1 MVLVS
6 EQLGWEGI
14 MMSPSTVPEINE
26 LIIKLTREYSTLAD
40 SDPRA
45 IDIRNELS
53 TLALLRYALR
63 KKLTDLRR
71 RPHA

>member
-14 MMSPSTVPEINE
+14 MMSPSSVPEINE
-26 LIIKLTREYSTLAD
+26 LMLKLTSEYSALSD
-40 SDPRA
+40 NDPRA

-53 TLALLRYALR
+53 TLGLLRYALQ
-63 KKLTDLRR
+63 KKLMDLG
-71 RPHA
+71 RPTHA